1 MIWPVTA
8 ALARHLPGEAAHR
21 LAVRSLALGI
31 GPRLAADIHGDRLF
45 SRLAGRAVMNP
56 LGLAA
61 GFDKDA
67 EAMSGTLALGFG
79 AVEVGTITPKP
90 QPGNPK
96 PRVFRLADDGAV
108 INRYGFNNS
117 GMEVAAKR
125 LRQFRQQTGKSQA
138 PVQDN
143 NGPAQLIG
151 VNIGAN
157 KDSADRVADY
167 HKVASC
173 LAPFSDY
180 ITVNVSSPNTPGLR
194 GLQEPS
200 FLAAVLDATYDGIA
214 ASGVTRPLLLK
225 LAPDLDESGLSAA
238 TEVALDKG
246 VSGLIISNTTISRP
260 DGLRGVHRG
269 EEGGLSGA
277 PLFHLSTSML
287 HRAHHLTKGRMP
299 LVAAGGVMCARTAY
313 AKILL
318 GASFVQIYT
327 GLALRGPTLPRDILT
342 GLNTLRQEDGFKTI
356 TDAVGSIPRME
367 DALHRCSI
375 DAVS

>member
-1 MIWPVTA
+1 MIWQVA
-8 ALARHLPGEAAHR
+8 SALARHLPGEAAHR
-21 LAVRSLALGI
+21 LAVRSLAFGI
-31 GPRLAADIHGDRLF
+31 GPRLAADVHGDRLF
-45 SRLAGRAVMNP
+45 SRLAGRAVKNP

-67 EAMSGTLALGFG
+67 EAVSGTLALGFG

-96 PRVFRLADDGAV
+96 PRVFRLAEDGAV

-117 GMEVAAKR
+117 GMEVAAGR
-125 LRQFRQQTGKSQA
+125 LRRFRQHQDMSQ
-138 PVQDN
+138 D
-143 NGPAQLIG
+143 PAQLIG

-157 KDSADRVADY
+157 KDSPDRVADY
-167 HKVASC
+167 HQVASC

-200 FLAAVLDATYDGIA
+200 FLAAVLDATYDGIS
-214 ASGVTRPLLLK
+214 ASGVNRPLLLK
-225 LAPDLDESGLSAA
+225 LAPDLDQKGLAA
-238 TEVALDKG
+238 AIEVALEKD

-260 DGLRGVHRG
+260 GRLRGIHRG
-269 EEGGLSGA
+269 EQGGLSGA

-287 HRAHHLTKGRMP
+287 HQAHLLTKGRMP
-299 LVAAGGVMCARTAY
+299 LVAAGGVRCARTAY

-318 GASFVQIYT
+318 GASFVQLYT
-327 GLALRGPTLPRDILT
+327 GLALRGPTLPRDILS
-342 GLNTLRQEDGFKTI
+342 GLNTLCEEDGFASI
-356 TDAVGSIPRME
+356 TDAVGSISRME
-367 DALHRCSI
+367 DALRRCSI